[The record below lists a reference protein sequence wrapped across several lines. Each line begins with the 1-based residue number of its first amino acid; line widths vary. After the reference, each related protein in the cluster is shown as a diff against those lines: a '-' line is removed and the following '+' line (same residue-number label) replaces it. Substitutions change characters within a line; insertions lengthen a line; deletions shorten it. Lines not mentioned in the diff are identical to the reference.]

1 MYCAFD
7 SFFIR
12 VPSLYFDFLKEM
24 SFEKQIVDSK
34 IQEAIY
40 LASPELFNEL
50 QKYLAGI
57 ITNVKEK
64 QRIELAL
71 YRYISRMS
79 TRCTPFGLFAGCYM
93 GYIVDGQSD
102 VLFKKPLRHTRLDMH
117 FLYILAQE
125 LLKISDIKLNVKYY
139 PNTSL
144 YQVGKKYRYSEYYY
158 VKSQRRYQIS
168 TINRSVYI
176 DAILKM
182 AQEGVTIR
190 DLIDYLIKQEF
201 EKEIAVNFVDEL
213 VDNQILVSELSPCAS
228 GNDYLAQIIYVL
240 NSLNI
245 SDTFTSLLKEI
256 QHLLSTIDLDRGNNV
271 ILYKNIMLKI
281 KGMKIPYEEES
292 LFQVDLGM
300 SCPHIKLGKNI
311 INELQSTMM
320 FLNKIIPDQRNN
332 ILYEFQAAFY
342 RRYEDREVPLLEA
355 LDTEIGIGYPLNES
369 SQAISPLLDDFCIPM
384 RDNQKNIFHSHPFL
398 SILLEKTIE
407 TMKKNKIE
415 IVFSDEDVK
424 HFKSNWNDLPP
435 TIYSI
440 FKVLKSNYCDAP
452 LIHLIG
458 FYGTCGANLFTRF
471 AYMDEEINRCVKKIV
486 VKEQELMSNVILAEI
501 VHLPNTRLGNILS
514 RTHMRDYEILYLS
527 HANRMESK
535 IINASDLLLSIRE
548 GRIFLRSKNLD
559 KEIIPRLTNAHNYS
573 YNAVPI
579 YRFLC
584 DLQKQYG
591 RISLA
596 FNWGYLENELNF
608 LPRVRYKNTILSFAC
623 WKIRT
628 SAMKYLFILEDDAQ
642 LISEVRKWR
651 KQYMFPS
658 KMVLVDGDNELLV
671 DWEIPLSVRALFSL
685 VKRREMICL
694 REFMFTPKNC
704 LVKDKRGKSYTNEC
718 IVAFYKN
725 EMK

>member
-1 MYCAFD
+1 
-7 SFFIR
+7 
-12 VPSLYFDFLKEM
+12 
-24 SFEKQIVDSK
+24 
-34 IQEAIY
+34 
-40 LASPELFNEL
+40 
-50 QKYLAGI
+50 
-57 ITNVKEK
+57 
-64 QRIELAL
+64 
-71 YRYISRMS
+71 
-79 TRCTPFGLFAGCYM
+79 
-93 GYIVDGQSD
+93 
-102 VLFKKPLRHTRLDMH
+102 
-117 FLYILAQE
+117 
-125 LLKISDIKLNVKYY
+125 
-139 PNTSL
+139 
-144 YQVGKKYRYSEYYY
+144 
-158 VKSQRRYQIS
+158 
-168 TINRSVYI
+168 
-176 DAILKM
+176 
-182 AQEGVTIR
+182 
-190 DLIDYLIKQEF
+190 
-201 EKEIAVNFVDEL
+201 
-213 VDNQILVSELSPCAS
+213 
-228 GNDYLAQIIYVL
+228 
-240 NSLNI
+240 
-245 SDTFTSLLKEI
+245 
-256 QHLLSTIDLDRGNNV
+256 
-271 ILYKNIMLKI
+271 
-281 KGMKIPYEEES
+281 
-292 LFQVDLGM
+292 
-300 SCPHIKLGKNI
+300 
-311 INELQSTMM
+311 
-320 FLNKIIPDQRNN
+320 
-332 ILYEFQAAFY
+332 
-342 RRYEDREVPLLEA
+342 
-355 LDTEIGIGYPLNES
+355 
-369 SQAISPLLDDFCIPM
+369 
-384 RDNQKNIFHSHPFL
+384 
-398 SILLEKTIE
+398 
-407 TMKKNKIE
+407 MKKNKIE

-573 YNAVPI
+573 YNAVPV

-685 VKRREMICL
+685 VKRIEMRCL